1 MPASD
6 QGVHLLRYKVIP
18 RTLIFLVHGE
28 EVLLIR
34 GAPTKRLW
42 ANRYNGLGG
51 HVERG
56 EDPLT
61 SAKRELREEAGIEN
75 VHLHSLG
82 VLLVDVEP
90 DTGVCIF
97 IFRGEVEE
105 KIFWRSEEGTLE
117 WVAWKDLYKIPLVED
132 LPQILPRVL
141 VWQPGE
147 PMFWA
152 VSRYEN
158 EQLVV
163 YFHSDESDSP
173 DSSLFRS

>member
-6 QGVHLLRYKVIP
+6 QGVHLPRYKVIP

-28 EVLLIR
+28 EILLIR

-56 EDPLT
+56 EDPL
-61 SAKRELREEAGIEN
+61 SAAKRELREEAGVEN
-75 VHLHSLG
+75 VRLHGVG
-82 VLLVDVEP
+82 VLLVDVQA

-97 IFRGEVEE
+97 VFRGEVRE
-105 KIFWRSEEGTLE
+105 KFFWHSEEGTLE
-117 WVAWKDLYKIPLVED
+117 WASWKDVQKLPLVED

-141 VWQPGE
+141 TWQQGE
-147 PMFWA
+147 PPFWA
-152 VSRYEN
+152 ISRYEN
-158 EQLVV
+158 EQLMVQ
-163 YFHSDESDSP
+163 FHSEEGN
-173 DSSLFRS
+173 SSLLRS